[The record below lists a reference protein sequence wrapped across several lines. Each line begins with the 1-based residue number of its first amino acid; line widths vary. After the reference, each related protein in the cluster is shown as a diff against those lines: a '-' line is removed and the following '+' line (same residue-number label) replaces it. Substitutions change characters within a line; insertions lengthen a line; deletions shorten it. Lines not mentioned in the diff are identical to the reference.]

1 VRRTLDA
8 LDPALLVLFET
19 ELWPNLIH
27 ETRRRGA
34 RVALANG
41 RISPRS
47 YTRYRRVRPFMRRL
61 LGEVDLFLMQS
72 EPHAE
77 RARGLGAPAERVRV
91 SGNLKFDAAP
101 ASAPAQD
108 LARALAPFSGRP
120 LWVAGSTV
128 SGEESLVL
136 EAFVELRARCPEAAL
151 LVAPRHPERFLEVA
165 MLVEAAGYRCR
176 RRSQPDTPPD
186 ARDVL
191 LLDTLGELAQ
201 VYPRA
206 TVAFVGGSLVPAGGH
221 NVLEAAMAGRAVV
234 VGPHM
239 ENFRE
244 IAETFRAEQAL
255 VQVASAEELGA
266 AVALLMADHARRRE
280 LGERARAIVERN
292 RGAVQRTVDALAPLV
307 A

>member
-1 VRRTLDA
+1 
-8 LDPALLVLFET
+8 
-19 ELWPNLIH
+19 
-27 ETRRRGA
+27 
-34 RVALANG
+34 
-41 RISPRS
+41 
-47 YTRYRRVRPFMRRL
+47 
-61 LGEVDLFLMQS
+61 
-72 EPHAE
+72 
-77 RARGLGAPAERVRV
+77 
-91 SGNLKFDAAP
+91 
-101 ASAPAQD
+101 
-108 LARALAPFSGRP
+108 
-120 LWVAGSTV
+120 VAGSTV